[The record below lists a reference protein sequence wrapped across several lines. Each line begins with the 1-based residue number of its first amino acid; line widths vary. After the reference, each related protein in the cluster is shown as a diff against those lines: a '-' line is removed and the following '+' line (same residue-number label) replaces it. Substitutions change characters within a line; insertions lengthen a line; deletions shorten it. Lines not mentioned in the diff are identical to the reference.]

1 MAELDRLSSPGTN
14 GNSGDTENDLEAAGR
29 KTEAAPDVE
38 ALPQPK
44 QQERVP
50 RSQRRGI
57 LGSLAIIPEIT
68 NPYEY
73 NNGMK
78 WLFTAIVALAGTTSS
93 TGSSILYP
101 ALHVLA
107 DDFGDSAD
115 VANLSLAFYMLAMA
129 VTPLWW
135 SEYSESFGRRSIYLV
150 SFTFFVIFAAISAVS
165 VNMGMFIVFRLLM
178 GGAAASVQAVGS
190 GTIADIWE
198 PKERGKAMGVFMLG
212 PLCGPGIA
220 PIIGGAL
227 TQAFGWRST
236 QWYLTIFGGVVLTL
250 ILFCLPETLRRKA
263 VQPHENEGG
272 PKAKLTVGRFLFKC
286 VEPLKIL
293 GLLRHPAIFVAVYA
307 AGISFGVMFVGYV
320 ELQATFP
327 FAPYNFS
334 DTIIGLFYL
343 APTIGYA
350 ISSVLGGRWLDYIM
364 KREAQKAG
372 RVGEDGKA
380 RYLPEDRMKEN
391 MWIGAVLYPA
401 CFVWFGWA
409 ADKGLH
415 WTVAAVPLVL
425 FGIFGMILYGAIA
438 TALTEF
444 TPNRTSSGLALNN
457 FVRNILSFIAAV
469 VTQPLIDAIGVGWTT
484 TMVSL
489 FSLVTILPALA
500 TLYFRSAKWRVTM
513 DRKLANK
520 AM

>member
-1 MAELDRLSSPGTN
+1 
-14 GNSGDTENDLEAAGR
+14 
-29 KTEAAPDVE
+29 
-38 ALPQPK
+38 
-44 QQERVP
+44 
-50 RSQRRGI
+50 
-57 LGSLAIIPEIT
+57 
-68 NPYEY
+68 
-73 NNGMK
+73 
-78 WLFTAIVALAGTTSS
+78 
-93 TGSSILYP
+93 
-101 ALHVLA
+101 
-107 DDFGDSAD
+107 
-115 VANLSLAFYMLAMA
+115 
-129 VTPLWW
+129 
-135 SEYSESFGRRSIYLV
+135 
-150 SFTFFVIFAAISAVS
+150 
-165 VNMGMFIVFRLLM
+165 MFIVFRVLM

-220 PIIGGAL
+220 PIIGGGL

-263 VQPHENEGG
+263 VRLKDEG
-272 PKAKLTVGRFLFKC
+272 PKPKFTVGRFLVKC

-327 FAPYNFS
+327 FPPYNFS
-334 DTIIGLFYL
+334 ETILGVLYL

-364 KREAQKAG
+364 KREAKKAG
-372 RVGEDGKA
+372 RVGEDGKPK
-380 RYLPEDRMKEN
+380 YLPEDRMKEN

-401 CFVWFGWA
+401 CFIWYGWA
-409 ADKGLH
+409 TDKGLH
-415 WTVAAVPLVL
+415 WAVAAVPLVL
-425 FGIFGMILYGAIA
+425 FGVFGMILYGAIA

-444 TPNRTSSGLALNN
+444 TPKRTSSGLALNN
-457 FVRNILSFIAAV
+457 FVRNILSCIAAV
-469 VTQPLIDAIGVGWTT
+469 VTQPLISALGIGWTT

-489 FSLVTILPALA
+489 FSLVTILPTLAALE
-500 TLYFRSAKWRVTM
+500 LRSAKWRVTM
-513 DRKLANK
+513 DRKLNNK